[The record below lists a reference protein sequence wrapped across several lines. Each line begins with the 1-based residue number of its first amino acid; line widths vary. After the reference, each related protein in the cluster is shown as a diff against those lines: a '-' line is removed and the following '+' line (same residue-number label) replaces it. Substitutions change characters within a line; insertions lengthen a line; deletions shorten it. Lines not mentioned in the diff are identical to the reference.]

1 MSSFLELKDLK
12 VHFPIRGGIFN
23 TIQDWVYAVD
33 GVDMIIE
40 EGKTY
45 GLVGESGSGKTTI
58 GKAIIGLEP
67 ITSGQVLYNGV
78 DVTNKAR
85 SRKSEYADYNKDI
98 QMIFQDSTSSLNPKK
113 RIRDIIAEP
122 MRNYFNYTDAEEM
135 NEVIRLLEIVGLNED
150 AIYRYPH
157 EFSGGQRQRIGVA
170 RAVASSPKLIIA
182 DEPTSALDLSVQ
194 AQVLNF
200 MRRIQDEYGLSYLFI
215 SHDLSVVKYMA
226 DDIAIMHRGRFV
238 ERGLKEKIF
247 EDPQHIYTRRLL
259 SAIPQIDAL
268 NRDKHKA
275 ERQAVERAYQEQ
287 QNQYYA
293 ETGRVYDLQTFDD
306 NHWVALNPKDIAHSS
321 NSSVN
326 EQSEGGN

>member
-1 MSSFLELKDLK
+1 MSFLELKDLK

-58 GKAIIGLEP
+58 GKAIIGLEGV
-67 ITSGQVLYNGV
+67 TDGQVIYNGV

-85 SRKSEYADYNKDI
+85 SRRAEYKDYNKDI

-113 RIRDIIAEP
+113 RIKDIIAEP
-122 MRNYFNYTDAEEM
+122 MRNYFDYTKNEERD
-135 NEVIRLLEIVGLNED
+135 EVIRLLEIVGLNED

-238 ERGLKEKIF
+238 ERGAKEKIF
-247 EDPQHIYTRRLL
+247 KGPQHIYTRRLL
-259 SAIPQIDAL
+259 SAIPQIDPL
-268 NRDKHKA
+268 NRDQHKV
-275 ERQAVERAYQEQ
+275 ERQAVEKEYHEQ
-287 QNQYYA
+287 QIHYYS
-293 ETGRVYDLQTFDD
+293 ENGRVYDLQTFDTE
-306 NHWVALNPKDIAHSS
+306 HWVALNPEDKNNTS
-321 NSSVN
+321 NVLKTQ
-326 EQSEGGN
+326 QSEGGK